1 MTALL
6 FPRHAQHVVLIHFPI
21 ALFVAG
27 VAFDLV
33 GRWLGRPV
41 LATIAY
47 YDLVAAAWSTLP
59 ALATGLLAWRFQLEG
74 QRLKGTLLS
83 HLVLACVSSAT
94 IGLVA
99 WMHRRGRRFAG
110 PSPALR
116 TAVELAGVFVVAWT
130 AHLGGVL
137 SGVDVAG

>member
-47 YDLVAAAWSTLP
+47 YNLRAAAWSTLP

-74 QRLKGTLLS
+74 QTLKGTLLR

-94 IGLVA
+94 ILLVA
-99 WMHRRGRRFAG
+99 WMHGRRRRFAG
-110 PSPALR
+110 PPPALR
-116 TAVELAGVFVVAWT
+116 AAIEIAGVALVAWT
-130 AHLGGVL
+130 AHLGGIL
-137 SGVDVAG
+137 SGVDVGG